1 MIVDVDK
8 GLILTIEEDLTA
20 EDERMVVGDME
31 NIIDDV
37 DTSTTGADDDG
48 CMMEVVSLLV
58 LTLTVVVDM
67 DGTVL

>member
-1 MIVDVDK
+1 MDVDK
-8 GLILTIEEDLTA
+8 GLTSTTEEDLIA
-20 EDERMVVGDME
+20 KDERIVAWDLE
-31 NIIDDV
+31 NIVDD

-48 CMMEVVSLLV
+48 CVMAVVSLLM